1 METEDYEN
9 ESEEYNTQSQ
19 QSLTQS
25 PKIEQLLTLTAI
37 SGEFPYDTFERLN
50 IREVYA
56 KSLRQR
62 LKKDGII
69 QPIIENG
76 LKGIRLTQKGLNR
89 LQKENYGRY
98 RYVSGKSRTD
108 INRRI
113 RNQLYAKTYCSLLN
127 AGIEFLCDRK
137 PYIYNVSRNQSCEV
151 APRFLIDADILDYEP
166 KFYASTEIKYELEDR
181 VQQIRNSAMMG
192 LILSYDETYVLYNA
206 DNNRTQFSY
215 ATELKTNMLVTSG
228 LFLSSAYRLNG
239 ISTAIVL
246 CKDFESI
253 KDLVFGN
260 KEKKVRPCPLLI
272 HNTFKHIYF
281 VPESADGDVE
291 LASICFSEIRE
302 EIWDLFRENFGEP
315 HNNFIVENDGLDDER
330 NPALF
335 CFFLEF
341 DKILRFKRGL
351 LAHDI
356 TGRVVCFDF
365 QIDFLAEIM
374 KPAKIKFNHIDIQEV
389 RELMED

>member
-1 METEDYEN
+1 MKTEDYEN
-9 ESEEYNTQSQ
+9 ESEKYNTQSH
-19 QSLTQS
+19 QSLNQS

-50 IREVYA
+50 ISDSYA
-56 KSLRQR
+56 KIIRHR
-62 LKKDGII
+62 LTQDGII

-108 INRRI
+108 VNRRI

-137 PYIYNVSRNQSCEV
+137 PYIYNISRNQSCEV
-151 APRFLIDADILDYEP
+151 APRYLIDADVLDSEP

-239 ISTAIVL
+239 VSTAIVL

-281 VPESADGDVE
+281 VPESADGDAE
-291 LASICFSEIRE
+291 LASICFKNIRE
-302 EIWDLFRENFGEP
+302 EIWDLFRENFGKHDEWSL
-315 HNNFIVENDGLDDER
+315 VENDGYDSEG

-351 LAHDI
+351 LAHDF

-365 QIDFLAEIM
+365 QIDFLDEIM
-374 KPAKIKFNHIDIQEV
+374 KPAKIKFNHIGVQEI
-389 RELMED
+389 REMMED